1 LQNELSLK
9 LKKSAFKKEERSNV
23 KKRAMPLSHDDELEA
38 QINELNELQARTNM
52 TMKAKGQNQGQK
64 KSELE
69 TFNLIHLHIETLNSK
84 TSNKLV
90 NQGIKF
96 GQSASEYLKT
106 KICCKDP
113 RIGSHNVLK
122 LTHSALEFERIFVF
136 YDDTKYSLDL
146 DNQDDGAAQAKD

>member
-1 LQNELSLK
+1 MQNELSLK

-38 QINELNELQARTNM
+38 QIHELNELQARTNM

-84 TSNKLV
+84 TSIRVL
-90 NQGIKF
+90 
-96 GQSASEYLKT
+96 YLFIT
-106 KICCKDP
+106 
-113 RIGSHNVLK
+113 
-122 LTHSALEFERIFVF
+122 FV
-136 YDDTKYSLDL
+136 
-146 DNQDDGAAQAKD
+146 